1 MSIFE
6 AIVLGVVQ
14 GLTEFLPISS
24 SGHLVLFESW
34 FALDVEKLRSF
45 DVVVHVGTLLAILIY
60 FRNDFAK
67 IIRDVLSGRFRM
79 AVLLALGTIPAVIVG
94 FLLGDLLDELFR
106 DARTVAYTLIIF
118 SLVFFIAEKFPKEK
132 KYEFVND
139 EKLLERTGRENPK
152 DFLVALFIGVLQA
165 LALIPG
171 VSRSGATISAGSRD
185 VPDDPEAVFEYALGR
200 GWSDGLPLIPPTPER
215 VDDLGGIAYGVSA
228 SGGGTIFVYLGFDC
242 DFWSGSAHGERHCR
256 WYALRA
262 ASCNFYLGSYRLRA
276 FRLSRRCISHE
287 ISTYSYT
294 VCVRVL
300 PSFARSCHTVYSFV
314 A

>member
-171 VSRSGATISAGSRD
+171 VSRSGATISAGLLMGFRR
-185 VPDDPEAVFEYALGR
+185 PEAARFSFILGSIAIFGAALLTAK
-200 GWSDGLPLIPPTPER
+200 DT
-215 VDDLGGIAYGVSA
+215 A
-228 SGGGTIFVYLGFDC
+228 GGTLYVPPPAIFISGLIASALSGYLAVAFLMK
-242 DFWSGSAHGERHCR
+242 F
-256 WYALRA
+256 LRTHTLYVFA
-262 ASCNFYLGSYRLRA
+262 FY
-276 FRLSRRCISHE
+276 
-287 ISTYSYT
+287 
-294 VCVRVL
+294 RVL
-300 PSFARSCHTVYSFV
+300 LGVVTLFILS
-314 A
+314 